1 MSEARQTEAVRRLF
15 DLAKRDLRRAMSLVD
30 MADSAAVAD
39 VLHTYVPI
47 IAERY
52 GLAAGALAADWYDDM
67 RAAGEVRGSFR
78 AEPADLPDAGRYE
91 SLVRWALTQTEIE
104 LLVAGGLQ
112 RIIANMHRE
121 TVMGASLADPQAAGW
136 ARFSGGSDGSCPF
149 CYMLIS
155 RGDVYSSKTAKFGAH
170 DNCNCQAGPVWKG
183 LAGARR
189 ADAYRKSTRRREDAD
204 GNMVGSSRADA
215 DRARDWIASN
225 L

>member
-30 MADSAAVAD
+30 MADSAAVAE

-67 RAAGEVRGSFR
+67 RAAGEVRGTFR
-78 AEPADLPDAGRYE
+78 ADPADLPTAGRYE

-121 TVMGASLADPQAAGW
+121 TIIGASLADPRAAGW
-136 ARFSGGSDGSCPF
+136 ARFSGGGETCSF
-149 CYMLIS
+149 CFLIIS
-155 RGDVYSSKTAKFGAH
+155 RGAVFREHTARFATH
-170 DNCNCQAGPVWKG
+170 DHCTCAAGPVWKG
-183 LAGARR
+183 SAGARKV
-189 ADAYRKSTRRREDAD
+189 DEYRKSARRREDAD
-204 GNMVGSSRADA
+204 GNAIGSTAADQERAKA
-215 DRARDWIASN
+215 WIAAN